1 MVHGF
6 GMYPTRYLSYA
17 PDLCI
22 SAMCQNSE
30 SPQKPPVVCAI
41 LVVTA
46 IATKFQEMRQRSEDE
61 LKLL

>member
-6 GMYPTRYLSYA
+6 GMYPTRYPTQA

-30 SPQKPPVVCAI
+30 SPQKPPAVCAI
-41 LVVTA
+41 LVVAA
-46 IATKFQEMRQRSEDE
+46 IATKISRDE
-61 LKLL
+61 TKEGR